1 MLVTY
6 PYRKYLSTYAA
17 GFVDTE
23 SREVPEGL
31 AAVAA
36 GLGRTLVEGS
46 GFFGPFVLRGL
57 F

>member
-31 AAVAA
+31 AAVPV
-36 GLGRTLVEGS
+36 GGGRAS
-46 GFFGPFVLRGL
+46 RQKSHAI
-57 F
+57 

>member
-36 GLGRTLVEGS
+36 GLGRTLGYLS
-46 GFFGPFVLRGL
+46 TYPSSSRMQFN
-57 F
+57 

>member
-31 AAVAA
+31 AAVPV
-36 GLGRTLVEGS
+36 GGGRASDRQKSHVI
-46 GFFGPFVLRGL
+46 
-57 F
+57 